1 MQHARLALPALLA
14 LLALLAA
21 LLPGA
26 AAADILMLT
35 PFGSRSVRGLF
46 GALTEGLT
54 ARGHAVTLLTSGEA
68 PCPHA
73 NVTHVR
79 APHSSLDQ
87 MDLFEVRRDA
97 AAFRLWLRALP
108 SVARRLYE
116 DPAVM
121 ALWRRRHH
129 FDAIIINSAANE
141 MAFPFLLGVSAP
153 FITLAPAGTEP
164 LQLSYLGNMVSPAA
178 LPSVVVPYHDT
189 LSLWERLVNT
199 LATGVLRAY
208 FWRSVG
214 RPLTA
219 ALRDTFPDL
228 PDPHQVYPRQALAL
242 INRHHLLDGALP
254 LLPNQVEVGCLACR
268 PAHTQ
273 ALPQDVSA
281 WLEGAGESGV
291 VYFSL
296 GSFQDSSTIPQEYL
310 DILVN
315 AFGQLPH
322 RFLLKLSGHTRKLPS
337 NVRVFEWLPQQD
349 VLGHPSVRAFVTHCG
364 KHSAAESIY
373 HGVPMVGLPITFDQ
387 PRTCARLARRGEGV
401 VLQWEALTVEGVI
414 KAVKEVTEN
423 QRYSERVKAVSARLK
438 AQKETAMERAVWW
451 IEYVTKYDDSFLK
464 FSGKDLSLGQY
475 LLLDVLAILLCV
487 MLLTAAVV
495 FLLCRLLYRRLW
507 LRLWPWGGG
516 KTKAE

>member
-1 MQHARLALPALLA
+1 MQHARLALLGLLA
-14 LLALLAA
+14 LLASLLT
-21 LLPGA
+21 GA
-26 AAADILMLT
+26 AAADILVLT

-46 GALTEGLT
+46 GALTEGLA
-54 ARGHAVTLLTSGEA
+54 ARGHAVTLVTSGAA
-68 PCPHA
+68 PRPHA
-73 NVTHVR
+73 NVTHVQ

-242 INRHHLLDGALP
+242 LNRHHLLDGALP

-268 PAHTQ
+268 PAQPHT
-273 ALPQDVSA
+273 LPQEVLA
-281 WLEGAGESGV
+281 WLEGAGEAGA

-296 GSFQDSSTIPQEYL
+296 GSFQDSSSIPLEYVDTL
-310 DILVN
+310 LN
-315 AFGQLPH
+315 AFSKLPQ
-322 RFLLKLSGHTRKLPS
+322 RFVLKLSGSPRILPP
-337 NVRVFEWLPQQD
+337 NVKVFEWLPQQD
-349 VLGHPSVRAFVTHCG
+349 VLG
-364 KHSAAESIY
+364 AARGGAGRS
-373 HGVPMVGLPITFDQ
+373 GAAKDGAGMQLP
-387 PRTCARLARRGEGV
+387 G
-401 VLQWEALTVEGVI
+401 
-414 KAVKEVTEN
+414 
-423 QRYSERVKAVSARLK
+423 
-438 AQKETAMERAVWW
+438 
-451 IEYVTKYDDSFLK
+451 
-464 FSGKDLSLGQY
+464 
-475 LLLDVLAILLCV
+475 AILRG
-487 MLLTAAVV
+487 A
-495 FLLCRLLYRRLW
+495 
-507 LRLWPWGGG
+507 LRGITGL
-516 KTKAE
+516 